1 MPTPDFSEFTSP
13 KKMTSDQNIMPVIQ
27 STKEMLDDYAA
38 VLSLNDQEQLKTY
51 VRRNWPLVIDACME
65 KGSNM
70 YAITVITS
78 DQFLSTLRSMISS
91 SDIIFDPDRVVK
103 FNKICYDFDRM
114 YNRPQE
120 ILNMMIDIVFENSRQ
135 IAQTLMGFNLNRE
148 TASKLIAARYSTL
161 DTRVSFKRVI
171 RVIQQQPKEIMTEQ
185 TIVDIFGKICLSPVT
200 DLFIAMMFDV
210 YDGFNSSEQNY
221 VYSTVS
227 NAVLDVVESLPND
240 GIIKVL
246 STYLNMK
253 AETNSLSRFMLKS
266 INIGDYP
273 RINKAIDQLEFMGYM
288 IY

>member
-78 DQFLSTLRSMISS
+78 DQFLSTLRSMICS
-91 SDIIFDPDRVVK
+91 SDIIFDPDRIVK

-148 TASKLIAARYSTL
+148 TASKLVAARYSTP